1 MNIIKVGVLG
11 GYRGKTMIN
20 WCVSNKDAVQIVA
33 ICDKNEE
40 VLKRCSQFLLESSYD
55 CALYTDF
62 DEFLTHDMDAVVL
75 ANYAN
80 EHTPFAIKCMES
92 GKHVFSEV
100 LPCANMKEAVE
111 LVECVER
118 TGKVY
123 AYGENYCYFPSMIEM
138 KKLYKQGVIGEFEYG
153 EGEYVHDCES
163 IWPSITYGQRDHWR
177 NYMSA
182 FFYCTHSAGP
192 IIHTTGLRPVKV
204 VGFELP
210 YAQRHKDMGATNS
223 GAAVEMVT
231 MENGGVFKSLHF
243 NIKGHNTWYNMY
255 GSKGRM
261 ETQRAGIDKYST
273 QWLYRWSENED
284 KTTDYAFYRPSVDG
298 EPFEGRFGTKGK
310 REYTAIADTGSDAKH
325 SFGHGGSD
333 YYCMENFI
341 KAARGEDA
349 DIVDVYEALDM
360 FFVGHFG
367 YLSVLDG
374 NIPKSIPNFRNKEER
389 KPFRNDTSCTFPDKA
404 GNMLLPLVNGCT
416 DLPDE
421 VYDRVRKMY
430 EDGKNKK

>member
-1 MNIIKVGVLG
+1 MKIVRVGVLG
-11 GYRGKTMIN
+11 GRRGKTMVK
-20 WCVSNKDAVQIVA
+20 WCVYNKNAVQVVA
-33 ICDKNEE
+33 ICDKSDEA
-40 VLKRCSQFLLESSYD
+40 LAKCSQFLLENSYD
-55 CALYTDF
+55 CALYKDL
-62 DEFLTHDMDAVVL
+62 DEFLAHDMDAVIL
-75 ANYAN
+75 ANFAN
-80 EHTPFAIKCMES
+80 EHAPIAIRCMES
-92 GKHVFSEV
+92 GKHVYSEV

-123 AYGENYCYFPSMIEM
+123 AYGENCCYLPSLIEM

-163 IWPSITYGQRDHWR
+163 IWHTITYGQRNHWR
-177 NYMSA
+177 NLMSA

-192 IIHTTGLRPVKV
+192 IIHATGLRPVKV

-210 YAQRHKDMGATNS
+210 YAQRHRDMGATNS

-243 NIKGHNTWYNMY
+243 NLKGSNTWFNMY
-255 GSKGRM
+255 GSKGKM
-261 ETQRAGIDKYST
+261 ETQREDIDKYST

-284 KTTDYAFYRPSVDG
+284 KTTDYAFYRPNVDG
-298 EPFEGRFGTKGK
+298 EPFEGKFGTKGK
-310 REYTAIADTGSDAKH
+310 SEYTAIADAGADPKQVFGHDGSDH
-325 SFGHGGSD
+325 
-333 YYCMENFI
+333 YCMDNFI
-341 KAARGEDA
+341 KAVRGDAA
-349 DIVDVYEALDM
+349 DIIDVYEALDM

-374 NIPKSIPNFRNKEER
+374 NIPKVIPNFRNKEER
-389 KPFRNDTSCTFPDKA
+389 EIYRNDTSCTFPDKA
-404 GNMLLPLVNGCT
+404 GDMLLPLVNGCN

-421 VYDRVRKMY
+421 VYENVKKKY
-430 EDGKNKK
+430 EDSLKK